1 MYVPPTVKP
10 LCPPEEKPRFEDVA
24 YATVKLDDGQ
34 DYTLKLD
41 IYQSAGQ
48 DKPGPCIIYILAAAL
63 CGESISRLRRRR
75 FTAVTWSV

>member
-24 YATVKLDDGQ
+24 YAAVKLDNGQ
-34 DYTLKLD
+34 DYTLRLD

-48 DKPGPCIIYILAAAL
+48 DL
-63 CGESISRLRRRR
+63 SRIHI
-75 FTAVTWSV
+75 